1 MNYVNAKATINLQK
15 RMNNF
20 ADLSVTINLINHFCI
35 KENQGVLL
43 SLCANFKRIID
54 EGLKKN

>member
-1 MNYVNAKATINLQK
+1 
-15 RMNNF
+15 MNNF
-20 ADLSVTINLINHFCI
+20 SELSVTINLINHFCI

-43 SLCANFKRIID
+43 SLWPNYKRIID

>member
-1 MNYVNAKATINLQK
+1 MI
-15 RMNNF
+15 NF

-43 SLCANFKRIID
+43 SLCPNFKRIID